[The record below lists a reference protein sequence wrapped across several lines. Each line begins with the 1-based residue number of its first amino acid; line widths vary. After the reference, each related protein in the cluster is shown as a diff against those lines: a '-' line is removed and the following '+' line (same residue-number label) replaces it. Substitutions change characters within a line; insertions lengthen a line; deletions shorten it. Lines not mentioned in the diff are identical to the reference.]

1 MAVNKR
7 RVDAKPQPRQKPGKH
22 PLLRFPAHY
31 SRQNATKREKEK
43 SFGSKSSEG
52 GLERAE
58 TRAEGGG
65 VWRDYKGVFVC
76 EEKSWLENEG

>member
-1 MAVNKR
+1 MWTQNHNR
-7 RVDAKPQPRQKPGKH
+7 AKNRENIPCYV
-22 PLLRFPAHY
+22 FPHITPA
-31 SRQNATKREKEK
+31 RKREKEK

-58 TRAEGGG
+58 IRAEGGG

-76 EEKSWLENEG
+76 EELKWLENEG